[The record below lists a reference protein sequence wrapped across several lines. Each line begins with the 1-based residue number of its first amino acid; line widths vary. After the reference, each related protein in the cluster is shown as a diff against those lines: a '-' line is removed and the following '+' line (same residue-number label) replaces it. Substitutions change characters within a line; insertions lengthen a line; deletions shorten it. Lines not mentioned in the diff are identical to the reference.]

1 MTSHPHPGRIRAPS
15 AKHVVPGGKG
25 GKTAGRGSKG
35 QRARN
40 TVARGF
46 EGGQTPLKQRVP
58 KLSGFNN
65 PFRVEYQAIN
75 LHALNDLAESLGQ
88 SDIMLDDLVAS
99 GLLTKGDFAK
109 ILARGEITAKVNVHA
124 PRRIGRCCH
133 GHRGRWWLGHAD
145 HASIHGRGQGR
156 SSCSAGQ
163 PVRQPLITRIRS
175 TLVVP
180 A

>member
-1 MTSHPHPGRIRAPS
+1 MKVHELAPAPGSNKS
-15 AKHVVPGGKG
+15 AKRKARGTGGKG

-75 LHALNDLAESLGQ
+75 LHALNDLAEKVGA
-88 SDIMLDDLVAS
+88 DIDLDTLVQS

-109 ILARGEITAKVNVHA
+109 ILARGEITTKVNVHA
-124 PRRIGRCCH
+124 H
-133 GHRGRWWLGHAD
+133 G
-145 HASIHGRGQGR
+145 ASA
-156 SSCSAGQ
+156 SAIAAIEAAGGS
-163 PVRQPLITRIRS
+163 V
-175 TLVVP
+175 TLVTLPFKEEGKAGRPPVQGNQF
-180 A
+180 ANR

>member
-1 MTSHPHPGRIRAPS
+1 MKVHDLAPAPGSNKS
-15 AKHVVPGGKG
+15 AKRKARGTGGKG

-46 EGGQTPLKQRVP
+46 EGGQTPHKQRVP

-75 LHALNDLAESLGQ
+75 LHALNDLAVSLGK
-88 SDIMLDDLVAS
+88 SEITLDDLVAS

-124 PRRIGRCCH
+124 H
-133 GHRGRWWLGHAD
+133 G
-145 HASIHGRGQGR
+145 ASATAV
-156 SSCSAGQ
+156 SAIEAAGGS
-163 PVRQPLITRIRS
+163 V
-175 TLVVP
+175 TLVTLPFKEEGKAGRP
-180 A
+180 AVQGNQFANR

>member
-1 MTSHPHPGRIRAPS
+1 MKVHDLAPAPGSNKS
-15 AKHVVPGGKG
+15 AKRKARGTGGKG

-75 LHALNDLAESLGQ
+75 LHALNDLALSLGT
-88 SDIMLDDLVAS
+88 SEITLDDLVAS

-109 ILARGEITAKVNVHA
+109 ILARGEISAKVNVHA
-124 PRRIGRCCH
+124 H
-133 GHRGRWWLGHAD
+133 G
-145 HASIHGRGQGR
+145 ASATAV
-156 SSCSAGQ
+156 SAIEAAGGS
-163 PVRQPLITRIRS
+163 V
-175 TLVVP
+175 TLVTLPFKEEGKAGRP
-180 A
+180 AVQGNQFANR